1 MYLKRII
8 DCVIKWCKILD
19 DLVINIVAITTW
31 LITTITSVKTI
42 IIVTIQPVIVKIP
55 IASSTTTS
63 NRNSIITSDDKYR
76 NITIGNLVNR
86 NNNKITSTQ
95 SSMTTLEDSFVK
107 TTIVEL
113 IKIPNDETII
123 APIKTYTIILS
134 IISVDGYFASTKL
147 WSDLINAIEW
157 NYVTRVHN

>member
-8 DCVIKWCKILD
+8 DCVIKGCKVLD

-63 NRNSIITSDDKYR
+63 TRDSIITLDDKYR
-76 NITIGNLVNR
+76 NITIGNLINV
-86 NNNKITSTQ
+86 NNNGTISIQ
-95 SSMTTLEDSFVK
+95 SFMMTLEDSHIE
-107 TTIVEL
+107 TT
-113 IKIPNDETII
+113 I
-123 APIKTYTIILS
+123 APIKTCTITS
-134 IISVDGYFASTKL
+134 STISV
-147 WSDLINAIEW
+147 N
-157 NYVTRVHN
+157 V